1 MKFIKNIINYVIDY
15 FRNIEFSSGGK
26 LEEWLNTP
34 QNSQA
39 VQNVNSVV
47 NVIFKYGA
55 IIGAI
60 IFVIWIVRETDLIY
74 KIHEWFLNVIWLIAL
89 LAFFFV
95 AMAAV

>member
-1 MKFIKNIINYVIDY
+1 MEFIKNVINYVVDY

-26 LEEWLNTP
+26 LDKWLNTP
-34 QNSQA
+34 HNSQA

-60 IFVIWIVRETDLIY
+60 IFIIWIVRETELLS
-74 KIHEWFLNVIWLIAL
+74 KIHEWFLNAVWLIVL

>member
-1 MKFIKNIINYVIDY
+1 MEFIKNIINYVIDY
-15 FRNIEFSSGGK
+15 FRNIEFRSGGK

-34 QNSQA
+34 HNSQA
-39 VQNVNSVV
+39 VQSVNSVI

-74 KIHEWFLNVIWLIAL
+74 KIHEWFLNAVWLIAL
-89 LAFFFV
+89 LTFFFV